1 MIQASYGISK
11 LSQGALQETR
21 HNIQF
26 SIFQFNHFKVRCSI
40 ALRKLTLLC
49 SYQQHPSLDGAGG
62 GGMGTQYFMNTDLP
76 FGKPLLLS
84 VKPFLLSLSVNLI
97 PLATSCKCNH
107 TVFVYL
113 CLTSLSIMS

>member
-49 SYQQHPSLDGAGG
+49 SNQQHPSLDGGWG
-62 GGMGTQYFMNTDLP
+62 RGDVRKVGVNGEEEPGVL
-76 FGKPLLLS
+76 GKILDPNS
-84 VKPFLLSLSVNLI
+84 TNE
-97 PLATSCKCNH
+97 AW
-107 TVFVYL
+107 FVL
-113 CLTSLSIMS
+113 